1 MSASI
6 IKEIQGTW
14 LLRAMNIISS
24 NGTTKNIYGERPFG
38 ITMFDAKG
46 YMNAQMGSSTRSF
59 FESDVIDQGTP
70 DEIIPAYKN
79 YMAFFGQ
86 YKEFASR
93 TLLIKLEGCLF
104 PNWQG
109 KEIIR
114 YAEITNNT
122 LSLTTPPIVMGLE
135 EIIIKAIWNRA

>member
-1 MSASI
+1 MRTSI
-6 IKEIQGTW
+6 IKEIEGTW
-14 LLRAMNIISS
+14 LLRAMNTISS
-24 NGTTKNIYGERPFG
+24 NGTTKNIYGEEPLG

-59 FESDVIDQGTP
+59 FESDVIDRGTP

-86 YKEFASR
+86 YKENPSG
-93 TLLIKLEGCLF
+93 TLIIRLEGCLF

-109 KEIIR
+109 KDIIR
-114 YAEITNNT
+114 YAEITNNI
-122 LSLTTPPIVMGLE
+122 LFLTTPPFLMASE